1 MSTKLSSQ
9 LTSELAIRKWK
20 PVDNNTRRNCGT
32 NLYVRGFLSGRKLF
46 QLRYQKS
53 WIDLGNYPD
62 DLSLADAR
70 EAALKAKRLLKLGQA
85 TRQTVAAAVL
95 RSASL
100 DDIEQEVSRGSTDG
114 RLGIPTFDTAYR
126 QWYALGLK
134 ARRWTHKASIRR
146 MIRSYEMHAM
156 PHIGDLRLDLIRRP
170 DIRRFMEPLFSS
182 HTELAGNLLGGIHEV
197 LERAY
202 DDELIDHNPCPQRR
216 SFIIPRKAIKSAP
229 SLSFAD
235 LPALWQWL
243 EQQPYNPAVTAAM
256 KLAIVTVQR
265 AAAVAYMR
273 WEHYEPDTGIWTIP
287 AKDPQEL
294 TEGLMKSGRAFA
306 VRLPVNLRQTINSL
320 PQRCTHVFSV
330 DGHRPIHPETLRRN
344 FMKFGDIT
352 THGFRNTFKT
362 WALHQQ
368 PPIDMFLVDRY
379 TDHSLQGLDR
389 HYRRDDMFKERAA
402 LGERYMAYVQQEAW
416 NAE

>member
-1 MSTKLSSQ
+1 MSTKPSSQ

-85 TRQTVAAAVL
+85 TRQSVAAAVL

-100 DDIEQEVSRGSTDG
+100 DDIEREVARGSTDD

-170 DIRRFMEPLFSS
+170 DIRRFMEPLFSY
-182 HTELAGNLLGGIHEV
+182 
-197 LERAY
+197 RA
-202 DDELIDHNPCPQRR
+202 CRQ
-216 SFIIPRKAIKSAP
+216 SS
-229 SLSFAD
+229 
-235 LPALWQWL
+235 
-243 EQQPYNPAVTAAM
+243 
-256 KLAIVTVQR
+256 
-265 AAAVAYMR
+265 R
-273 WEHYEPDTGIWTIP
+273 WYP
-287 AKDPQEL
+287 
-294 TEGLMKSGRAFA
+294 
-306 VRLPVNLRQTINSL
+306 
-320 PQRCTHVFSV
+320 
-330 DGHRPIHPETLRRN
+330 
-344 FMKFGDIT
+344 
-352 THGFRNTFKT
+352 
-362 WALHQQ
+362 
-368 PPIDMFLVDRY
+368 
-379 TDHSLQGLDR
+379 
-389 HYRRDDMFKERAA
+389 
-402 LGERYMAYVQQEAW
+402 
-416 NAE
+416 